1 MKLKSFVWYVLGAV
15 SMLFNVFKPSIEAA
29 WDINKILS
37 SPLET
42 GIKSVK
48 RSFSFAYFILCKLIT
63 KIIRS
68 QKYTGLLTSE
78 PAYILKSTLQ
88 SRASPARVDKNAIFS
103 GFLSE
108 NHFQ

>member
-42 GIKSVK
+42 GIKSFV
-48 RSFSFAYFILCKLIT
+48 YFILCKLIT